1 MLNGTSKIQFYLSL
15 FPVLGIYQGT
25 NKILGSIV
33 ISGSQNRSVYRCTL
47 EEKGIGGKKEQGEGQ
62 PGNLTVL
69 FCVLYILFVSC
80 NKKISSS

>member
-1 MLNGTSKIQFYLSL
+1 MVQVKYSFTYHFSSTRNL
-15 FPVLGIYQGT
+15 PGT